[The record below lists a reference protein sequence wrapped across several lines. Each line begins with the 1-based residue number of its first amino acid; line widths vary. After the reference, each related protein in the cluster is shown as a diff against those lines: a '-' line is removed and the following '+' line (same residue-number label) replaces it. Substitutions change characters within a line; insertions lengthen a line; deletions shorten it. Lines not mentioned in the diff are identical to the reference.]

1 METIHADSKVDN
13 TRRRSKGHVGTQV
26 SNLQTYF
33 ISQHALQN
41 QRSEGFTIHDE
52 GPTTNPS
59 TSMQHDNQVLANNN
73 AEYIHAPFAMT

>member
-1 METIHADSKVDN
+1 M
-13 TRRRSKGHVGTQV
+13 GHVGTQV

-33 ISQHALQN
+33 TSQHALHN

-59 TSMQHDNQVLANNN
+59 TSMQHDTQVLANNN
-73 AEYIHAPFAMT
+73 AEYIHAPFAMTIMVVTIHVVLDSLPI